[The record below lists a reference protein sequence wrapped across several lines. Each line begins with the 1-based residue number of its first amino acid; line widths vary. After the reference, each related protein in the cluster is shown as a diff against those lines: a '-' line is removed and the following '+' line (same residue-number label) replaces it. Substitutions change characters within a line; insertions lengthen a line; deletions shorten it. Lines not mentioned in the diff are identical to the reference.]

1 MVAKNQNPAEAA
13 APEDD
18 PQPDYTG
25 LEQYIIPA
33 PYPDQPPN
41 WDAPGVKP
49 LPPEPGKLTVAESL
63 QLLKHLPPTDDDST
77 ELIRRMR
84 DAR

>member
-1 MVAKNQNPAEAA
+1 MVAKKQNPGEIAIPEGEAE
-13 APEDD
+13 
-18 PQPDYTG
+18 PDYAG

-33 PYPDQPPN
+33 PRPDQPPN
-41 WDAPGVKP
+41 WDAPGVKR
-49 LPPEPGKLTVAESL
+49 LPPEPGKLTVEESL

>member
-1 MVAKNQNPAEAA
+1 MATERKNQAGV
-13 APEDD
+13 APPESS
-18 PQPDYTG
+18 PEPDYTG
-25 LEQYIIPA
+25 LEQYIVPA
-33 PYPDQPPN
+33 PHPEQPPK
-41 WDAPGVKP
+41 WDAPGVKS
-49 LPPEPGKLTVAESL
+49 LPPEPGKLTVEESL

>member
-1 MVAKNQNPAEAA
+1 MATERKKRAGVAP
-13 APEDD
+13 PEGSSE
-18 PQPDYTG
+18 PDYTG
-25 LEQYIIPA
+25 LEQYIVPA
-33 PYPDQPPN
+33 LHPEQPPK
-41 WDAPGVKP
+41 WDAPGVKA
-49 LPPEPGKLTVAESL
+49 LPPEPGKLTVKESL